1 MIGWVKLKTDTF
13 EDEKIKI
20 IESMPKGDAILIIW
34 FKLILLAGKTN
45 EKGYIYISENKPYT
59 EKELSVVLNKSIK
72 LMNFALQTLEN
83 LKMIERKQ
91 NNICIINFEK
101 HQNKEGLDKIR
112 EQTKLRVAKYRE
124 KQKDKNN
131 ENCNVTVTQSN
142 ATEKEIDKETD
153 NIYLFLFNKYKA
165 KIEKIEKG
173 NFGGR
178 IRIISELKNEQ
189 DYNELLTPNEQDKL
203 FNELM
208 NS

>member
-59 EKELSVVLNKSIK
+59 EKELSVVLNKSVK
-72 LMNFALQTLEN
+72 LINFALQTLEN

-142 ATEKEIDKETD
+142 VTEKEIDKETD

-165 KIEKIEKG
+165 KIENQK
-173 NFGGR
+173 FGER
-178 IRIISELKNEQ
+178 VKTLTQLKSEIDYQVLSNEEQ
-189 DYNELLTPNEQDKL
+189 DDL
-203 FNELM
+203 FNKLI

>member
-1 MIGWVKLKTDTF
+1 MIEWVKLKTDTF

-45 EKGYIYISENKPYT
+45 EKGYIYISEDKPYT

-72 LMNFALQTLEN
+72 LINFALQTLEN

-124 KQKDKNN
+124 KQKDKDNKK
-131 ENCNVTVTQSN
+131 CNVTVTHSN
-142 ATEKEIDKETD
+142 ATEKEIDKD
-153 NIYLFLFNKYKA
+153 KDIYLFLFNKYKG
-165 KIEKIEKG
+165 KIENQ
-173 NFGGR
+173 NFGAR
-178 IRIISELKNEQ
+178 VKILNQLQNEI
-189 DYNELLTPNEQDKL
+189 DYQVLSNEEQDKL
-203 FNELM
+203 FNELI

>member
-1 MIGWVKLKTDTF
+1 MIGWIKLKTDTF

-20 IESMPKGDAILIIW
+20 IESIPKGDAILIIW

-45 EKGYIYISENKPYT
+45 ENGYIYISENKPYT
-59 EKELSVVLNKSIK
+59 EKELSVVLNKSLK
-72 LMNFALQTLEN
+72 LVNFALQTLEN

-124 KQKDKNN
+124 KQKNKSN
-131 ENCNVTVTQSN
+131 ENCNVTVTQNN
-142 ATEKEIDKETD
+142 AIEKEIDKETD
-153 NIYLFLFNKYKA
+153 NIYLFIFNKYKG
-165 KIEKIEKG
+165 KIEGK
-173 NFGGR
+173 NFYER
-178 IRIISELKNEQ
+178 VSILNQMSNDI
-189 DYNELLTPNEQDKL
+189 DYMMLSLDKQKQL

-208 NS
+208 NV